1 MTSRV
6 LILAADL
13 PADTDKAAPL
23 GLFMILALV
32 VVSVFLARSMIKH
45 IRKVP
50 KSWDGA
56 AASSE
61 DGPRLGER
69 SAATTDNS
77 EVQESTN
84 PASYQTPPR
93 LGNPEDY
100 AEKARAKSVQK
111 SREARKIAARKEALK
126 SRPADSKTRSARDK
140 PRAKRP

>member
-1 MTSRV
+1 MTSLALV
-6 LILAADL
+6 LAAGL

-23 GLFMILALV
+23 GLFMILALI
-32 VVSVFLARSMIKH
+32 VVSIFLGRSMIKH

-56 AASSE
+56 ASGSE

-69 SAATTDNS
+69 AAATIDSS
-77 EVQESTN
+77 EDQESTSR
-84 PASYQTPPR
+84 PSYQTPPR

-111 SREARKIAARKEALK
+111 SRDARKIAARKAALK
-126 SRPADSKTRSARDK
+126 SRPADSKTRSASDK
-140 PRAKRP
+140 SRTKRP